1 MKSTRS
7 FVVALTRVLL
17 LALAIAPIAEVA
29 AANAAA
35 TSAYKK
41 LTLSKE
47 FYSEGAAF
55 ADFNKDGQLDV
66 VSGPYWY
73 EGPDFTK
80 RHELFTPFVF
90 DPLKYSD
97 NFFAFTHD
105 FNADG
110 WPDVLV
116 LDEADALKTLS
127 SERTKAIF
135 GVRCKMDDCLAMN
148 VPYVWFLTGTPIRRY
163 ADDLYPVLQ
172 AFWPNMLKKYFGV
185 SSLSGFQQQFCVTQM
200 RRFHPRQPMKATVIG
215 NKNEDQLRDF
225 ILPKKFS
232 MILNRN
238 KSIILMFVCMLGQV
252 HLCLLK

>member
-17 LALAIAPIAEVA
+17 LALALAPIAEVA
-29 AANAAA
+29 TANAAA

-55 ADFNKDGQLDV
+55 ADFNKDGQIDV

-116 LDEADALKTLS
+116 LGFPGVDASWYQNPGPWT
-127 SERTKAIF
+127 TNPPP
-135 GVRCKMDDCLAMN
+135 LAS
-148 VPYVWFLTGTPIRRY
+148 YSRR
-163 ADDLYPVLQ
+163 ARRR
-172 AFWPNMLKKYFGV
+172 
-185 SSLSGFQQQFCVTQM
+185 SCV
-200 RRFHPRQPMKATVIG
+200 
-215 NKNEDQLRDF
+215 
-225 ILPKKFS
+225 
-232 MILNRN
+232 
-238 KSIILMFVCMLGQV
+238 
-252 HLCLLK
+252 